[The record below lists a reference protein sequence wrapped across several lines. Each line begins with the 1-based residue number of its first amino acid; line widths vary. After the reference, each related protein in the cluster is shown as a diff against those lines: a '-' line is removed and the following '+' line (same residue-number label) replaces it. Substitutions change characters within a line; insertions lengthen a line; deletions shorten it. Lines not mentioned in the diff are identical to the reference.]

1 MNRNTILYLL
11 EIDWFYLINLVSIC
25 TSLLPHIMSVA
36 KMEMVYTYR
45 TVLHIGN
52 IHCVENASS
61 DLSRYYGMQQLMFF
75 SLSSKVPVG
84 YSTFKKPED

>member
-11 EIDWFYLINLVSIC
+11 EIDWFYLINLVSMC
-25 TSLLPHIMSVA
+25 TSLLPHIMSIA
-36 KMEMVYTYR
+36 KMEVIYTHR

-61 DLSRYYGMQQLMFF
+61 DLSRYYGMQQLTFF
-75 SLSSKVPVG
+75 SL
-84 YSTFKKPED
+84 TFF

>member
-25 TSLLPHIMSVA
+25 TSLLPHIMSIA

-61 DLSRYYGMQQLMFF
+61 DLLWNATVDVFLSFF
-75 SLSSKVPVG
+75 
-84 YSTFKKPED
+84 